1 MGEMYDHF
9 IISCV
14 YLRSL
19 NTTHVAPHESPHVM
33 ASCRPYV
40 VPMFAINSKIKFP
53 FTAEKK
59 LFPRHH
65 GQPTLTSAFEE
76 EEDQKR
82 FPHYAA
88 RR

>member
-1 MGEMYDHF
+1 
-9 IISCV
+9 
-14 YLRSL
+14 
-19 NTTHVAPHESPHVM
+19 
-33 ASCRPYV
+33 
-40 VPMFAINSKIKFP
+40 MFAINSKIKFP